1 MYYID
6 TSDAVTA
13 AAKPTPPTAGS
24 EKFFSDTPGSA
35 TVVPAWFLNMLQ
47 EELGNLVSGASL
59 SHSKTDNSQLL
70 KAVQALIASKTTGT
84 LLASKNLSDV
94 ANVATARS
102 NLGLATVASSG
113 SYTDLSNKPS
123 LATVA
128 TSGSYAD
135 LANKPDLTALSGYAK
150 TTTSAKIEAFNAYGG
165 DLNACNGTPG
175 VVITEC
181 LATCTPLPAEM
192 ANTASGLLIQFADGG
207 GDDVRMQLLINVTG
221 TTMYQRIKWGG
232 GISGTWSAWRKI
244 FPATDAETVGG
255 YSASQLRDVIQRVYA
270 ENRAYIVS
278 SAYIPHDDTIPQITE
293 GLEVLSAT
301 ITPTSATSKL
311 RITSTVNLGGANA
324 TSYVSAAFRSDSAN
338 AVAIGQ
344 SNSNGSSR
352 GLIQTIIDFITPA
365 ETTSPLTI
373 SVRVGNSGAWFYING
388 DSGNS
393 ASPAM
398 RFFGGASVCTLTVEE
413 LEA

>member
-6 TSDAVTA
+6 TTDAVTA

-47 EELGNLVSGASL
+47 EELGNLVSAASL

-113 SYTDLSNKPS
+113 SYTDLNNKPA
-123 LATVA
+123 LAAVA

-135 LANKPDLTALSGYAK
+135 LANKPDLTALPGYAK
-150 TTTSAKIEAFNAYGG
+150 TTTGAKIEAFNIYGG

-181 LATCTPLPAEM
+181 TTACTPLPAEM
-192 ANTASGLLIQFADGG
+192 ANTTGGLLIQFADSG
-207 GDDVRMQLLINVTG
+207 GDDIRMQLLINATG

-232 GISGTWSAWRKI
+232 GISGTWSAWRNLSQTTYDI
-244 FPATDAETVGG
+244 PFLAGWGAEMSGEDLAIRQYGG
-255 YSASQLRDVIQRVYA
+255 VVIARDVAIDPAAIITWCEVPPTGSAVIFDVRV
-270 ENRAYIVS
+270 NGTSIFS
-278 SAYIPHDDTIPQITE
+278 TLPTIPVGSSSNTA
-293 GLEVLSAT
+293 GT
-301 ITPTSATSKL
+301 G
-311 RITSTVNLGGANA
+311 TST
-324 TSYVSAAFRSDSAN
+324 
-338 AVAIGQ
+338 
-344 SNSNGSSR
+344 
-352 GLIQTIIDFITPA
+352 
-365 ETTSPLTI
+365 TI
-373 SVRVGNSGAWFYING
+373 SLSRFDRLTFHVTQVGSTVKGQKLY
-388 DSGNS
+388 
-393 ASPAM
+393 
-398 RFFGGASVCTLTVEE
+398 VCVKGTC
-413 LEA
+413 